1 MHREATAVV
10 STVLPLLMV
19 LLRAS
24 GAAAGCDP
32 STDPDH
38 ADMAN
43 ALAVSL
49 VAVAAHAT
57 TDPLTRCCGGRD
69 EGNRE
74 ETTSKFKCYATA
86 AEHKT
91 AVDPGC
97 LAKAESKCDEAR
109 RGPAPPPRADP
120 AAIWWAH

>member
-57 TDPLTRCCGGRD
+57 TDPLTRCAVA
-69 EGNRE
+69 EM
-74 ETTSKFKCYATA
+74 KATA
-86 AEHKT
+86 KKPLPSSGAMRPRPSTRRPSTRAASQKPSRSST
-91 AVDPGC
+91 
-97 LAKAESKCDEAR
+97 K

-120 AAIWWAH
+120 AAISWAH